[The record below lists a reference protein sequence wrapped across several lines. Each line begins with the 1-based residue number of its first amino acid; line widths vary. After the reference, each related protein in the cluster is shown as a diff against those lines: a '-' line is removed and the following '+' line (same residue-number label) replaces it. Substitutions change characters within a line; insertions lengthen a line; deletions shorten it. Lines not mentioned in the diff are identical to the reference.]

1 MKARSVGIK
10 QLIGFIFILVSS
22 ILVCLAVSST
32 RAYGYELND
41 YKINNDM
48 WYVTSSVFAD
58 ETRV

>member
-10 QLIGFIFILVSS
+10 PLIGLFFILVSS
-22 ILVCLAVSST
+22 ILVCFAVFSS

-48 WYVTSSVFAD
+48 WYVTSSVFC
-58 ETRV
+58 